1 MANASELLHFLKQD
15 RHICGYSLNAQ
26 DILAEAVQVAFRSL
40 VDCMQAELSTAMP
53 LFLEDRDD
61 RDEEEG
67 STAHVSKIFI
77 SVKKILKNLIYIMII
92 GL

>member
-15 RHICGYSLNAQ
+15 RHICGYSLHGQ

-40 VDCMQAELSTAMP
+40 VQCMQEELSSAMP

-61 RDEEEG
+61 KDEEEG
-67 STAHVSKIFI
+67 STANVRIIFRF
-77 SVKKILKNLIYIMII
+77 K
-92 GL
+92 